1 MYVIFNSNNFI
12 LVYFF
17 FITYKQGLTVTERHM
32 KVPLVSYR
40 TPYLNAQIAAP
51 AMIVISKRPSM
62 NAHKVETNAT
72 VLSTQAAARHEGIF
86 SHLLSL
92 SISLFVARAW

>member
-1 MYVIFNSNNFI
+1 MSFSKTLYWFIF
-12 LVYFF
+12 L
-17 FITYKQGLTVTERHM
+17 FITYKQGLTVTVTERHL

-51 AMIVISKRPSM
+51 AIIVISKRPSI